1 MRVRRWPPLARGLRS
16 PRTEGPG
23 GRPSLRVVPRLPATA
38 ALTMSAMLLA
48 GCGGSTEAMVQT
60 PTAGAGPPTLPSWV
74 TTPEVPTCPATA
86 ATAAGQLPGATLA
99 CLDGRS
105 SLALD
110 RLPARPYLINL
121 WASWCEPCRQEAP
134 RLAAAAAA
142 SAGRVQFLGVDTA
155 DGRDPA
161 LAFLHDFGIS
171 YPQVADPTSEVLHG
185 LPAPGLPVTL
195 AVDARG
201 RVVYRRIGEI
211 SADQL
216 AAAVRAIDPAAA
228 PTAGGGG

>member
-1 MRVRRWPPLARGLRS
+1 
-16 PRTEGPG
+16 
-23 GRPSLRVVPRLPATA
+23 
-38 ALTMSAMLLA
+38 MLLS
-48 GCGGSTEAMVQT
+48 GCGGSTDAT
-60 PTAGAGPPTLPSWV
+60 APGASAGAGTPTLPSWV
-74 TTPEVPTCPATA
+74 TTPEVPACPATA
-86 ATAAGQLPGATLA
+86 ATATSQLPGATLA

-110 RLPARPYLINL
+110 RLPARPYVINL
-121 WASWCEPCRQEAP
+121 WASWCEPCRLEAP
-134 RLAAAAAA
+134 RLAAAAASA
-142 SAGRVQFLGVDTA
+142 AGRVQFLGVDTA

-161 LAFLHDFGIS
+161 LSFLHDFGVA
-171 YPQVADPTSEVLHG
+171 YPQVADPASEVLHG

-195 AVDARG
+195 AVDASG

-216 AAAVRAIDPAAA
+216 AAAVRVIDPTSA